1 MWALK
6 LNEVPQGYF
15 EDVTDAEKH
24 AIKMFGEV
32 SFQKTSDFFRTATVP
47 SRGNVTVTIEFEE
60 D

>member
-6 LNEVPQGYF
+6 LNEAPQGYF
-15 EDVTDAEKH
+15 ENVTDAEKH
-24 AIKMFGEV
+24 AVKMFGQV
-32 SFQKTSDFFRTATVP
+32 SFTNPSEFFRTATVP

>member
-15 EDVTDAEKH
+15 EDIKEAEKH
-24 AIKMFGEV
+24 AVKMFGQL
-32 SFQKTSDFFRTATVP
+32 SFEKTTELFRTATVP
-47 SRGNVTVTIEFEE
+47 NRGNVTVTIEFEE